1 MDGRS
6 WNRQCVLTNGDFMS
20 ATNPIRVLI
29 VDDHPEVRRTLT
41 SVLRAHAD
49 VEIVGEAATGE
60 EAILRTEQLQP
71 TVVLMDINIPALD
84 GIAATRVI
92 TSKSPEIVVIGLSGH
107 VQDYMR
113 YAIIKAGGFGLFQ
126 KDEAVGN
133 LYSFIRQALAS
144 KQSGQTTISPT
155 QGDRVNVEIA
165 EQPPAS
171 TMTSRNP
178 PSI

>member
-1 MDGRS
+1 
-6 WNRQCVLTNGDFMS
+6 MS
-20 ATNPIRVLI
+20 ATNIIRVLT

-41 SVLRAHAD
+41 SVLRAHSD
-49 VEIVGEAATGE
+49 VEVVGEAATGE
-60 EAILRTEQLQP
+60 EAILRAEQLQP
-71 TVVLMDINIPALD
+71 TVVLMDINVPALD

-92 TSKSPEIVVIGLSGH
+92 TSKFPEMVVIGLSGH
-107 VQDYMR
+107 VQDYLR

-144 KQSGQTTISPT
+144 KQSGQTTRPAP
-155 QGDRVNVEIA
+155 QGDRVNAEIA
-165 EQPPAS
+165 EQSPAS
-171 TMTSRNP
+171 TITRHNP